1 MVRPDTGNFNRLL
14 TSLGLVCL
22 GAALV
27 VPYFYFRSTSVL
39 ETTRIELDRL
49 TPTAQDALTGR
60 QAGIAALEAW
70 VIALAITLAL
80 IGLALVIVGAIRLKK
95 AQDSEDEEAELRKDR
110 ARAEIRGLTP
120 AEEERKATIE
130 AEQDEVVDEEGGD
143 GGQPT
148 EPESAPSAPGSA
160 PPELPIEPLSE
171 EDEPRQRRLEPRLE
185 RAESRVVVTRKVIL
199 RVERRVNDIFLQ
211 ADLGGFE
218 FSSNLGIRSKIGQI
232 EIDGLFTAASS
243 KQENVVLELKV
254 LRNGRTVHRNARNRA
269 EQALATVA
277 RFNSVA
283 VEHAAIWLVMIVA
296 EEGIEEATGTDLLK
310 AEEIAT
316 QFMLNRGA
324 ATVIREPDLDLLP
337 QRFSSLARAGRFAAD
352 FI

>member
-14 TSLGLVCL
+14 TSLGLICL
-22 GAALV
+22 AAALV
-27 VPYFYFRSTSVL
+27 IPYFYFRNTSVL
-39 ETTRIELDRL
+39 ETTRTELDRL
-49 TPTAQDALTGR
+49 TPTAQDAIAGR
-60 QAGIAALEAW
+60 QAGIVTLEAW
-70 VIALAITLAL
+70 VIVLAIALALV
-80 IGLALVIVGAIRLKK
+80 GLVLVIVGAIRLKK

-130 AEQDEVVDEEGGD
+130 AEQDEDDKEEGGD
-143 GGQPT
+143 GGQLE
-148 EPESAPSAPGSA
+148 EPEPPPSDPGAA
-160 PPELPIEPLSE
+160 PPELPIELPSE
-171 EDEPRQRRLEPRLE
+171 EVEPRHERPEPRLE

-199 RVERRVNDIFLQ
+199 RVERRFNDIFGH
-211 ADLGGFE
+211 ADLDGFE
-218 FSSNLGIRSKIGQI
+218 FSSNLGIRSEIGQI
-232 EIDGLFTAASS
+232 EIDGLFTAVNS

-254 LRNGRTVHRNARNRA
+254 LRNGRTVHRNAGNRA

-283 VEHAAIWLVMIVA
+283 VERAAIWLVMIVA
-296 EEGIEEATGTDLLK
+296 EEGIEEVTGSDLLK
-310 AEEIAT
+310 AEETAT

-324 ATVIREPDLDLLP
+324 ATVVREPDLELLP
-337 QRFSSLARAGRFAAD
+337 QRFLSLARAGRFEAD